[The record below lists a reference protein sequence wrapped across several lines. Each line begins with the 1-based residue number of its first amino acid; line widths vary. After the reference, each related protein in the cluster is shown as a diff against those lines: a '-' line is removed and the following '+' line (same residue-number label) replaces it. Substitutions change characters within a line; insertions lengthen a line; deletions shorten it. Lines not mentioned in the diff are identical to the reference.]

1 MLVLASPG
9 LSSPRGGAVSCVAR
23 LRSPKPLAQYEDPG
37 PEHLRTVDGFL
48 GETAET
54 LRTVFD
60 ERFEEPR
67 QAHPMRF
74 CWDYWHVP
82 SQYTLHRTQAAS
94 YFDED
99 AFAALTDA
107 LTAFGQRELGCR
119 AISPP
124 WLSFY
129 VDGCEQRLH
138 ADGPFA
144 FVLSLTRWEERRF
157 SGVRD
162 LAAAA
167 VSTNTRGFDSSVGLE
182 RGDLVAEAE
191 ITRDY
196 TRLAE
201 ISEVQP
207 LFDRLTVFDARL
219 PHGTV
224 AALRHLA
231 DTLVVDPSQLQRGA
245 EADDARPAVL
255 NAVETHLG
263 GARFAPSGG
272 NSSVTVP
279 FLFD

>member
-1 MLVLASPG
+1 MLVLVSPG
-9 LSSPRGGAVSCVAR
+9 LSSRGGAVSCVAH

-48 GETAET
+48 GETAEA

-138 ADGPFA
+138 ADVPQA
-144 FVLSLTRWEERRF
+144 TAWTTLPDTARRTAR
-157 SGVRD
+157 SQ
-162 LAAAA
+162 
-167 VSTNTRGFDSSVGLE
+167 NTLRPTKTPPRHASSRLPRHVLE
-182 RGDLVAEAE
+182 RLPRHKIARHGHCGPQHVLDT
-191 ITRDY
+191 TRP
-196 TRLAE
+196 RLH
-201 ISEVQP
+201 
-207 LFDRLTVFDARL
+207 RL
-219 PHGTV
+219 
-224 AALRHLA
+224 
-231 DTLVVDPSQLQRGA
+231 
-245 EADDARPAVL
+245 
-255 NAVETHLG
+255 
-263 GARFAPSGG
+263 
-272 NSSVTVP
+272 
-279 FLFD
+279 

>member
-1 MLVLASPG
+1 MTAKALLLAFLAVGDG
-9 LSSPRGGAVSCVAR
+9 LHVPRARLSPRGGAVSCVAR

-138 ADGPFA
+138 ADVPQA
-144 FVLSLTRWEERRF
+144 TAWTTLPDTARRTARSQNTLRPAKTPPRHVLETASTQDCQTR
-157 SGVRD
+157 
-162 LAAAA
+162 
-167 VSTNTRGFDSSVGLE
+167 
-182 RGDLVAEAE
+182 
-191 ITRDY
+191 
-196 TRLAE
+196 
-201 ISEVQP
+201 
-207 LFDRLTVFDARL
+207 
-219 PHGTV
+219 
-224 AALRHLA
+224 ALR
-231 DTLVVDPSQLQRGA
+231 PS
-245 EADDARPAVL
+245 ARPRHHASSPP
-255 NAVETHLG
+255 
-263 GARFAPSGG
+263 PSLK
-272 NSSVTVP
+272 P
-279 FLFD
+279 PL